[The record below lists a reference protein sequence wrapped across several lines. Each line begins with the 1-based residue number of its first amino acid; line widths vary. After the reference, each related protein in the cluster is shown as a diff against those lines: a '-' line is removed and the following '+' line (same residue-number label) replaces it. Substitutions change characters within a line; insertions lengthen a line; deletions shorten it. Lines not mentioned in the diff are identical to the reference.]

1 MGPTVVMAATA
12 RAAERLTGEG
22 ARALPG
28 SGPAPDESRQCA
40 NGGDLAL
47 AQRFARHATIPT
59 TVDVYGHLGTEDLV
73 RRMRR
78 AEDRWNGSTGITSNT
93 SDLSEAHE
101 KSQLRDFVR
110 VEGAERTRTAEVV
123 ISAVTA

>member
-1 MGPTVVMAATA
+1 MADTA
-12 RAAERLTGEG
+12 RAAERLNGEG

-47 AQRFARHATIPT
+47 AQRFARHATIAT
-59 TVDVYGHLGTEDLV
+59 TVDVYGHLETEV
-73 RRMRR
+73 P
-78 AEDRWNGSTGITSNT
+78 N
-93 SDLSEAHE
+93 
-101 KSQLRDFVR
+101 LRDFVR